1 MLITFIVSLFCADS
15 FATPC
20 ADGWQS
26 PSTGR
31 GTCSHHGGI
40 DHGSYYIPPVLLQPV
55 SKKFEAPKQPVFFI
69 DENQKAENEKQLQ
82 DLAAYVESEDEIRLQ
97 QEHNAIVLYQEEK
110 ARLQD
115 EAERAEESNR
125 HRPVSMIVAAL
136 PALIVFLL

>member
-1 MLITFIVSLFCADS
+1 MFIAFIISLLCADS

-40 DHGSYYIPPVLLQPV
+40 DHGSYYIPSALLQPV
-55 SKKFEAPKQPVFFI
+55 SQKVETPKQPVFYI
-69 DENQKAENEKQLQ
+69 NENQKAENEKQLQ
-82 DLAAYVESEDEIRLQ
+82 DLTSYLKSEDELRLQ
-97 QEHNAIVLYQEEK
+97 QEHNVIISYQEEK

-115 EAERAEESNR
+115 EADMEEENNR
-125 HRPVSMIVAAL
+125 HRPASMIVAVL